1 MAPRCCCLSHH
12 ALPSVAAIALLAST
26 MLTNAAT
33 DTQPCASLQAPIQPI
48 QPVIGVIETVRLMD
62 IDIELNARIDT
73 GAGLTSMDA
82 TIIEIMKSD
91 QPSQPD
97 RIVFMIQDGAGGT
110 RTLEKD
116 IVDWVKIKK
125 KGAPGSMRRPVVIM
139 TICLAHQAIA
149 DRVNLAER
157 KGFSY
162 PILIGR
168 HFLKNGRFLVDSE
181 LSSTHVPAC
190 QQ

>member
-1 MAPRCCCLSHH
+1 MSPRGGYRSHH
-12 ALPSVAAIALLAST
+12 ALPFAVAIIVLLAST
-26 MLTNAAT
+26 ALTNAADDNQT
-33 DTQPCASLQAPIQPI
+33 CASVQVPI
-48 QPVIGVIETVRLMD
+48 QPVIGVIERIRLMD
-62 IDIELNARIDT
+62 LDIELNARIDT

-82 TIIEIMKSD
+82 TIIEIIKSD
-91 QPSQPD
+91 QSSKSD
-97 RIVFMIQDGAGGT
+97 RIVFMIEDGMGGT
-110 RTLEKD
+110 RTLETD
-116 IVDWVKIKK
+116 IVDWVKIKN
-125 KGAPGSMRRPVVIM
+125 KGTPGSMRRPVIIM

-162 PILIGR
+162 PVLIGR
-168 HFLKNGRFLVDSE
+168 NFLKNGRFLVDSE

>member
-1 MAPRCCCLSHH
+1 MSPRGKYRSHH
-12 ALPSVAAIALLAST
+12 ALPSVAAIVLLALT

-33 DTQPCASLQAPIQPI
+33 DTQPCSSVQTAA

-62 IDIELNARIDT
+62 LDIDLNARIDT
-73 GAGLTSMDA
+73 GASLTSMDA

-91 QPSQPD
+91 QPSKPD
-97 RIVFMIQDGAGGT
+97 RVVFSIEDGVGGT
-110 RTLEKD
+110 RTLKKD

-168 HFLKNGRFLVDSE
+168 HFLKDGRFLVDSE
-181 LSSTHVPAC
+181 LVSTHVPAC

>member
-1 MAPRCCCLSHH
+1 MSPRGVYHSHH
-12 ALPSVAAIALLAST
+12 AWTSVMVVALLAS
-26 MLTNAAT
+26 LALAGAAT
-33 DTQPCASLQAPIQPI
+33 DNQPCPSVQTPI
-48 QPVIGVIETVRLMD
+48 QPVIGVIETVRVMD
-62 IDIELNARIDT
+62 LDIELNARIDT

-91 QPSQPD
+91 QPSKPD
-97 RIVFMIQDGAGGT
+97 RIVFTLEDGVGGT

-168 HFLKNGRFLVDSE
+168 HLLKKGRFLVDSE
-181 LSSTHVPAC
+181 LSSTRVPAC
-190 QQ
+190 QP